1 MTAIADKLGVE
12 FALIHRK
19 RNGKSLS
26 APEHMEI
33 LVGDVRGKVR
43 WSMLF
48 LMFSFYFFLQVAILV
63 DDMIDTGS
71 TLMLAARTLHEK
83 GAKSVHALISH
94 GIGLVFFILVLHST
108 YPFYYIRA
116 SFGSQSELDR

>member
-33 LVGDVRGKVR
+33 LVGDVKDKVC
-43 WSMLF
+43 LGA
-48 LMFSFYFFLQVAILV
+48 FFLFSCLLVSYFLLYILGC
-63 DDMIDTGS
+63 DTC
-71 TLMLAARTLHEK
+71 
-83 GAKSVHALISH
+83 
-94 GIGLVFFILVLHST
+94 
-108 YPFYYIRA
+108 
-116 SFGSQSELDR
+116 